1 MMALVVLAA
10 ACSLAAPMPLLA
22 QAQKQPATQ
31 YPDVIFV
38 PTPQEVVED
47 MLRLANVQKG
57 DVLYDLGSGDG
68 RIAITAARKYG
79 IKATG
84 IDIDPER
91 IREANENAKK
101 AGVTSLVQVRQENLF
116 PADFRDAT
124 VITLYLLPDLNVKL
138 RPKLWNELK
147 PGTRIVSH
155 QFEMGGWKP
164 EKRLES
170 NGRTIYFW
178 TVPAKEKQP
187 KLDEKK
193 EKGTNNAESDASVPV
208 GIARGSDAVQVVLPY
223 VEVAL
228 AGDHRRVFHAQPPG
242 MLFHRAPAG
251 VGVLDVGLGM
261 QLEKL
266 ELLVAQSEELAPA
279 AALHAE
285 PAAPPEFALAV
296 AGHVDALGAGIGDD
310 PLQPVLVGH
319 QPLPRVPGEL
329 GRGQGLGC
337 GQRAAPDPDPHAQI
351 LEDRPVRPPA
361 AVRMVGDHFLAAGLE
376 DAHARVPVVAVGGDL
391 ELQHRIALARIEA
404 VLHGERLRPSLRE
417 RLVEPAAARHER
429 VHHPVHPGDNAQVQS
444 TRKNSQ
450 STVTTSV

>member
-1 MMALVVLAA
+1 MKILIALAV
-10 ACSLAAPMPLLA
+10 ACSLAAPLPLLA

-101 AGVTSLVQVRQENLF
+101 AGVTNLVQFRQENLF
-116 PADFRDAT
+116 TADFRDAT

-155 QFEMGGWKP
+155 QFEMGAWKP

-178 TVPAKEKQP
+178 TVPPKDKQP
-187 KLDEKK
+187 KLDEK
-193 EKGTNNAESDASVPV
+193 
-208 GIARGSDAVQVVLPY
+208 
-223 VEVAL
+223 
-228 AGDHRRVFHAQPPG
+228 
-242 MLFHRAPAG
+242 
-251 VGVLDVGLGM
+251 
-261 QLEKL
+261 
-266 ELLVAQSEELAPA
+266 
-279 AALHAE
+279 
-285 PAAPPEFALAV
+285 
-296 AGHVDALGAGIGDD
+296 
-310 PLQPVLVGH
+310 
-319 QPLPRVPGEL
+319 
-329 GRGQGLGC
+329 
-337 GQRAAPDPDPHAQI
+337 
-351 LEDRPVRPPA
+351 
-361 AVRMVGDHFLAAGLE
+361 
-376 DAHARVPVVAVGGDL
+376 
-391 ELQHRIALARIEA
+391 
-404 VLHGERLRPSLRE
+404 
-417 RLVEPAAARHER
+417 
-429 VHHPVHPGDNAQVQS
+429 
-444 TRKNSQ
+444 
-450 STVTTSV
+450 